1 MTSLA
6 ARGSLDMYTW
16 AIALLVGFAIAGAV
30 LAVVGLVQAPPEPV
44 EDPEVPGATRH
55 DESPR

>member
-1 MTSLA
+1 
-6 ARGSLDMYTW
+6 MYTW

-55 DESPR
+55 GGSQR